1 MNERTNERMNRIRTW
16 SCDTTTTAP
25 SNRCTHSAK
34 AATLSRSRLL
44 VGSSITIRWGRTKLT
59 AAMATR
65 DLCPPLN
72 ADVGV
77 ICRHE
82 EGGRMKE
89 EGGRRKEEGGREKE
103 EERYK
108 PILVMV

>member
-1 MNERTNERMNRIRTW
+1 M
-16 SCDTTTTAP
+16 
-25 SNRCTHSAK
+25 
-34 AATLSRSRLL
+34 

-77 ICRHE
+77 ICRH
-82 EGGRMKE
+82 GD
-89 EGGRRKEEGGREKE
+89 GGRRKEEGGWMKE
-103 EERYK
+103 EEGRRKEEEGRDYK
-108 PILVMV
+108 HMLGTYGRVAIVSSHSE